1 MFLTFF
7 AALLI
12 VFVIPLCITMIIQKF
27 GIHSMNTYTK
37 EDKCKHTQENQNS
50 PS

>member
-1 MFLTFF
+1 MLLTFF

-12 VFVIPLCITMIIQKF
+12 VFVIPLCITIFLRKF

-37 EDKCKHTQENQNS
+37 EDK
-50 PS
+50 

>member
-1 MFLTFF
+1 MISTFF
-7 AALLI
+7 AALLLVI
-12 VFVIPLCITMIIQKF
+12 VIPLCITMAIRRF
-27 GIHSMNTYTK
+27 GIHSLNTYTK